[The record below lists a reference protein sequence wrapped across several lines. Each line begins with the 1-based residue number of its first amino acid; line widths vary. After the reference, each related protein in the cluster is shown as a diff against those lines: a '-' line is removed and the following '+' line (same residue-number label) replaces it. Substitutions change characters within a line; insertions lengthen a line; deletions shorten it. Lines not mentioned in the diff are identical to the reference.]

1 MDYQVA
7 LTPKAQAD
15 LDAITEYIARDNPI
29 AAVNFG
35 RQLLDRAH
43 SLGINPETGGKFQH
57 RKGIRYTVHYPYL
70 VLYRINKT
78 AQQVEVLRF
87 WHGAQNP
94 KKLRLR

>member
-43 SLGINPETGGKFQH
+43 SLAINPETGGRFQH
-57 RKGIRYTVHYPYL
+57 RRGTRYTVHYPYL
-70 VLYRINKT
+70 ILYRINKD
-78 AQQVEVLRF
+78 AKQVEVLRF

-94 KKLRLR
+94 KKLRL